1 MKARHLR
8 PTPRAIRVGRALT
21 VPVVAL
27 AALSATAPAMAAKPS
42 GGSSSTATASCVVNP
57 NPVTVNS
64 DYTLSVSGLAAS
76 EIVNVL
82 VSDSQSTRSWV
93 LQADASGTTSV
104 VGHAYWTGTS
114 NVTVQKQV
122 KHNWTVRAS
131 CSFSVV

>member
-8 PTPRAIRVGRALT
+8 PTPRAVRVGRALT

-27 AALSATAPAMAAKPS
+27 AALSAAAPAMAARPGG
-42 GGSSSTATASCVVNP
+42 GGSTSTASCSATP
-57 NPVTVNS
+57 NPVAVDT
-64 DYTLSVSGLAAS
+64 DYTVSVNGLAAD

-82 VSDSQSTRSWV
+82 VSDASSTRSWN
-93 LQADASGTTSV
+93 LQADATGSLSV

-122 KHNWTVRAS
+122 KHSWAVRAS